1 MSDVYVRLAKRLDEL
16 PPGFPPT
23 ESGVELKILRKIFSP
38 EEAEMWLK
46 LKPIPETAQAIAE
59 RLGMELP
66 QVQSMLDAMMA
77 KGQLAS
83 QKMYG
88 NQVYIVVPFVV
99 GIYEFQ
105 VNRLDQELSRLVTQY
120 APALMSSVG
129 GHAPAITRVVPVNTQ
144 IQGQH
149 EVHRYEDALQM
160 LERAKSFQVLE
171 CLCRKASALQDRP
184 CKHTL
189 EVCLAFSEHESAF
202 DKYPLGKLISKAEAL
217 RVIQLAEEEG
227 LVHTTYNV
235 KSGHMYMCNCCT
247 CCCGI
252 LRGMKYFNAPFL
264 MAKSN
269 FVAQIDQDECAFC
282 GLCANERCPMGAII
296 EENSSYRVAPERCI
310 GCGVCTSTC
319 PTAAI
324 ALTRRPEAER
334 DEPAPNLLEW
344 YGKRAENRGIK
355 IIV

>member
-1 MSDVYVRLAKRLDEL
+1 MSDVYERLAKGLDEL

-23 ESGVELKILRKIFSP
+23 ESRVELKILRKIFTP

-46 LKPIPETAQAIAE
+46 LKPVPETAEAIAE
-59 RLGMELP
+59 RLKMELP
-66 QVQSMLDAMMA
+66 QVQSMLDTMMA

-83 QKMYG
+83 QKMKG
-88 NQVYIVVPFVV
+88 NQVYLVVPFIV

-105 VNRLDQELSRLVTQY
+105 VNRLDKELAQLVAQY
-120 APALMSSVG
+120 APNLMCSVG

-144 IQGQH
+144 VQGQH
-149 EVHRYEDALQM
+149 EVHRYEDARQM
-160 LERAKSFQVLE
+160 LEKAKSFQLLE
-171 CLCRKASALQDRP
+171 CLCRKASALQGRP

-189 EVCLAFSEHESAF
+189 EVCLAFSAHEGAF
-202 DKYPLGKLISKAEAL
+202 DKYPLGKFISKDEAL

-235 KSGHMYMCNCCT
+235 KSGHTYMCNCCT

-252 LRGMKYFNAPFL
+252 LLGMKHFNAPFL

-269 FVAQIDQDECAFC
+269 FYAQINQDECAFC
-282 GLCANERCPMGAII
+282 GVCANDRCPMGAIVD
-296 EENSSYRVAPERCI
+296 EDSSYRVMPERCI

-324 ALTRRPEAER
+324 ALTRRPEAEQE
-334 DEPAPNLLEW
+334 EPAANLLEW
-344 YGKRAENRGIK
+344 SGKRAESRGIK